1 MKQETETARQESFHG
16 EDSDDG
22 QAPGAVKR
30 PWSKPTVSLMHRIV
44 RVGTGVQTNLIPS
57 VELPEYTAM
66 S

>member
-1 MKQETETARQESFHG
+1 MKQETETARG
-16 EDSDDG
+16 NDSDDG

-44 RVGTGVQTNLIPS
+44 RVHTGERTNQIPS
-57 VELPEYTAM
+57 AELPTYTAM

>member
-1 MKQETETARQESFHG
+1 MKQETEAARQESFHG
-16 EDSDDG
+16 EDGDDG

-44 RVGTGVQTNLIPS
+44 RVHTGERTSQSNIQ
-57 VELPEYTAM
+57 ELPYYTAM

>member
-1 MKQETETARQESFHG
+1 MRQETEAARQESFHG
-16 EDSDDG
+16 DDSDDG

-44 RVGTGVQTNLIPS
+44 RVHTGHHTNLFPS
-57 VELPEYTAM
+57 LELPLYTAM